1 MVSKRVVESSSANKE
16 NSEKAVTKRKSSKS
30 EKTTSAKTTS
40 AKKTTAKKTNPKKTN
55 PKKTNPKK
63 TNPKKASS
71 KKASSKKHDS
81 KQLDSEA
88 HFLKRREIREQKK
101 TCWKQLFTDRDR
113 AHRVLDK
120 HRALIKSH
128 PCVTGVHLGYKRIT
142 VHDEGE
148 LSQRLA
154 KPLTYAICVHVK
166 AKLPPNHPECEWA
179 IPKYFN
185 GVPTDIVANQFIS
198 TKFASSTIDSQTQ
211 RVKEIQGGI
220 AIGLKGDSTSF
231 GTLGF
236 VVKFFGESAYLTNNH
251 VAGKA
256 GNKVIQPPST
266 GKVIGSTLRSKK
278 TLKVDGAIISP
289 EGNIPYSQTFMGLN
303 VASKF
308 IRDGELNDDDIGEDV
323 LIIGAKTD
331 ITKGQ
336 VESVSGEVTVT
347 DQGEFINQI
356 IVKSSDGKPI
366 TGGGNSGGLLVKK
379 EKIEDDTFYNIVGLV
394 HASSVD
400 STNVIASHFSDVKK
414 VLGIR
419 LR

>member
-40 AKKTTAKKTNPKKTN
+40 AKTTSAKKTTAKKTNPKKTN
-55 PKKTNPKK
+55 PKKASS
-63 TNPKKASS
+63 KKASS

-220 AIGLKGDSTSF
+220 AIGLEGDSTSF

-336 VESVSGEVTVT
+336 VESVSGEVTVN

-400 STNVIASHFSDVKK
+400 STNVVASHFSDVKK